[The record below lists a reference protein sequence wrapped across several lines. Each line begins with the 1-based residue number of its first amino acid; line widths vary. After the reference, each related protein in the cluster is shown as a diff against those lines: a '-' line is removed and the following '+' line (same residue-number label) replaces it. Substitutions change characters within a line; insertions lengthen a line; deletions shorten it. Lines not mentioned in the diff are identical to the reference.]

1 MLVFNS
7 ILNLIFK
14 VAILL
19 EVDYFDPHIDR
30 PSHIDRRKM
39 EILRFA
45 SRDERLRRFNLNREV
60 LRCSLSRPGKFVSMK
75 VFVGFI
81 YAVPRVVFKFCVPRV
96 DFKFCVPRV
105 DFKF

>member
-7 ILNLIFK
+7 IFNLIFK

-39 EILRFA
+39 KVFRFA

-60 LRCSLSRPGKFVSMK
+60 LRCSLSRHGKFVSMK
-75 VFVGFI
+75 VFVISGFI
-81 YAVPRVVFKFCVPRV
+81 YAVPRV
-96 DFKFCVPRV
+96 DFKFL
-105 DFKF
+105 KLILNGLSSGATG